1 MSTKTAVVENARDLL
16 PEIIKDRRYL
26 HENPELS
33 FAEFETAGFVSK
45 RLSELGYAVKE
56 KVGKT
61 GVTADMGTGTTI
73 AIRADMDA
81 LPIEESNKASY
92 TSKNHGVMHACGHDA
107 HVGIA
112 MACAKML
119 AKDKPQGRI
128 RMLMQ
133 PAEEYGD
140 EEGISGAPRMIEDGA
155 LEGVSAAIGLHVDAS
170 LPAGKVGILA
180 GPTMAAVDEFVITV
194 KGKGGHGAYPEK
206 TVDAVVLASH
216 VVLAVQQII
225 ARRVSALDSAVV
237 TIGAIKSSS
246 TRGNVIAEDVEL
258 IGTFRTFSQ
267 QVREHIMKELEA
279 ACGVAKALGGDFE
292 IRYYLGYPTTVNNP
306 EIAGIMQ
313 STAIELLGKEN
324 VVEIAPRTWSEDF
337 SFFANQVPAAFM
349 FLGVAIEGDL
359 RSHHS
364 PDFDIDESGL
374 YVGAAVLSETARRLI
389 TRG

>member
-26 HENPELS
+26 HEHPELS

-56 KVGKT
+56 KVGRT
-61 GVTADMGTGTTI
+61 GVTADIGTGKTI

-81 LPIEESNKASY
+81 LPIEEANDSTFK
-92 TSKNHGVMHACGHDA
+92 SKNHGIMHACGHDA

-112 MACAKML
+112 MACAKLL

-133 PAEEYGD
+133 PAEEFGD
-140 EEGISGAPRMIEDGA
+140 DEGVSGAPRMIEDGA

-180 GPTMAAVDEFVITV
+180 GPTMAAVDEFVISI
-194 KGKGGHGAYPEK
+194 KGRGGHGAYPEK

-216 VVLAVQQII
+216 VVLAIQQII

-237 TIGAIKSSS
+237 TVGAIKSSS
-246 TRGNVIAEDVEL
+246 TRGNVIAEDVEM

-267 QVREHIMKELEA
+267 QVREVIMKELEA
-279 ACGVAKALGGDFE
+279 ACSVARALGGDYT
-292 IRYYLGYPTTVNNP
+292 IKYYLGYPTTVNDP
-306 EIAGIMQ
+306 EMAGIML
-313 STAIELLGKEN
+313 STAIDLLGKEN

-349 FLGVAIEGDL
+349 FLGVAIDGDL

-389 TRG
+389 SRS

>member
-1 MSTKTAVVENARDLL
+1 MSTKTTVVENARDLL

-26 HENPELS
+26 HEHPELS

-45 RLSELGYAVKE
+45 RLSELGYIVKE
-56 KVGKT
+56 KVGRT
-61 GVTADMGTGTTI
+61 GVTADIGKGKTI

-81 LPIEESNKASY
+81 LPIEEANESAFR
-92 TSKNHGVMHACGHDA
+92 SKNHGVMHACGHDA

-112 MACAKML
+112 MACAKLL

-133 PAEEYGD
+133 PAEEHGD
-140 EEGISGAPRMIEDGA
+140 DEGISGAPRMIEDGA
-155 LEGVSAAIGLHVDAS
+155 IEGVSAAIGLHVDSS
-170 LPAGKVGILA
+170 LPAGKVGILS
-180 GPTMAAVDEFVITV
+180 GPTMAAADEFEISIV
-194 KGKGGHGAYPEK
+194 GQGGHGAYPEK

-216 VVLAVQQII
+216 VVLAIQQII
-225 ARRVSALDSAVV
+225 ARRVSALESAIV
-237 TIGAIKSSS
+237 TIGSVRSSS
-246 TRGNVIAEDVEL
+246 TRGNVIAEEVEL
-258 IGTFRTFSQ
+258 RGTFRSFNPKI
-267 QVREHIMKELEA
+267 RELIMKELEA
-279 ACGVAKALGGDFE
+279 ACSVARALGGDYRIKYF
-292 IRYYLGYPTTVNNP
+292 LGYPTTVNDS
-306 EIAGIMQ
+306 EIAGVMR
-313 STAIELLGKEN
+313 SAAIELFGEEG

-349 FLGVAIEGDL
+349 FLGVAIDGDL

-389 TRG
+389 SRS

>member
-1 MSTKTAVVENARDLL
+1 MSTKSTVVENARDLL

-33 FAEFETAGFVSK
+33 FAEFETAGFAAK
-45 RLSELGYAVKE
+45 RLAELGFDVKE

-61 GVTADMGTGTTI
+61 GVTADIGSGKTI

-81 LPIEESNKASY
+81 LPIEEANKTVY
-92 TSKNHGVMHACGHDA
+92 KSKNHGVMHACGHDA

-112 MACAKML
+112 MACAKLL

-140 EEGISGAPRMIEDGA
+140 EEGVSGAPRMIEDGA
-155 LEGVSAAIGLHVDAS
+155 LEGVAAAIGLHVDAS

-194 KGKGGHGAYPEK
+194 KGRGGHGAYPEK

-216 VVLAVQQII
+216 VVLAIQQII

-237 TIGAIKSSS
+237 TVGSIKSSS
-246 TRGNVIAEDVEL
+246 TRGNVISEEVEL
-258 IGTFRTFSQ
+258 IGTYRTFNQ
-267 QVREHIMKELEA
+267 KVRELIMKELETA
-279 ACGVAKALGGDFE
+279 SSVARALGGDFE
-292 IRYYLGYPTTVNNP
+292 IKYYLGYPTTVNDS
-306 EIAGIMQ
+306 EIAGVMR
-313 STAIELLGKEN
+313 STAIELLGN
-324 VVEIAPRTWSEDF
+324 DSVVEIEPRTWSEDF

-349 FLGVAIEGDL
+349 FLGVAIEGDM

>member
-1 MSTKTAVVENARDLL
+1 MSTKSTVVENARDLL

-33 FAEFETAGFVSK
+33 FAEFETASFVSK
-45 RLSELGYAVKE
+45 RLSDLGYAVKE
-56 KVGKT
+56 KIGKT
-61 GVTADMGTGTTI
+61 GVTADIGTGTTI

-92 TSKNHGVMHACGHDA
+92 ASKKHGVMHACGHDA

-112 MACAKML
+112 MACAKLL

-216 VVLAVQQII
+216 VVLAIQQII

-237 TIGAIKSSS
+237 TVGAIKSSS

-374 YVGAAVLSETARRLI
+374 YVGAAVLSQTARRLI

>member
-1 MSTKTAVVENARDLL
+1 MSTKSAVVENARDLL

-33 FAEFETAGFVSK
+33 FAEFETAGFAAK
-45 RLSELGYAVKE
+45 RLAELGFDVKE

-61 GVTADMGTGTTI
+61 GVTADIGSGKTI

-81 LPIEESNKASY
+81 LPIEEANKTVY
-92 TSKNHGVMHACGHDA
+92 KSKNHGVMHACGHDA

-112 MACAKML
+112 MACAKLL

-194 KGKGGHGAYPEK
+194 KGRGGHGAYPEK

-216 VVLAVQQII
+216 VVLAIQQII

-237 TIGAIKSSS
+237 TVGSIKSSS
-246 TRGNVIAEDVEL
+246 TRGNVISEEVEL
-258 IGTFRTFSQ
+258 IGTYRTFNQ
-267 QVREHIMKELEA
+267 KVRELIMKELETA
-279 ACGVAKALGGDFE
+279 SSVARALGGDFE
-292 IRYYLGYPTTVNNP
+292 IKYYLGYPTTVNDS
-306 EIAGIMQ
+306 EIAGVMR
-313 STAIELLGKEN
+313 STAIELLGN
-324 VVEIAPRTWSEDF
+324 DSVVEIEPRTWSEDF

-349 FLGVAIEGDL
+349 FLGVAIEGDM

>member
-1 MSTKTAVVENARDLL
+1 MSTKSAVVENARDLL

-45 RLSELGYAVKE
+45 RLAELGYAVKE
-56 KVGKT
+56 KVGRT
-61 GVTADMGTGTTI
+61 GVTADIGSGTTI

-81 LPIEESNKASY
+81 LPIEESNESSY
-92 TSKNHGVMHACGHDA
+92 KSKNHGVMHACGHDA

-119 AKDKPQGRI
+119 AKDKVQGRI

-133 PAEEYGD
+133 PAEEFGD
-140 EEGISGAPRMIEDGA
+140 DEGVSGAPRMIEDGA

-180 GPTMAAVDEFVITV
+180 GPTMAAVDEFVISI

-216 VVLAVQQII
+216 VVLAIQQII

-237 TIGAIKSSS
+237 TVGAIKSSS

-279 ACGVAKALGGDFE
+279 ACSVAKALGGDYT
-292 IRYYLGYPTTVNNP
+292 IKYYLGYPTTVNNP

-374 YVGAAVLSETARRLI
+374 YAGAAVLSETARRLI